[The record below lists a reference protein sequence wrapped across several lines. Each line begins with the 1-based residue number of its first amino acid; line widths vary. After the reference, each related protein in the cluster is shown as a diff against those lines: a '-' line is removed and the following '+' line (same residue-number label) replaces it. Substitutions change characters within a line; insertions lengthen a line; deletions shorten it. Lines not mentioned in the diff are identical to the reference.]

1 MKSSAILINTA
12 RGPLVDELA
21 LQKALSKNEIAGAGL
36 DVLET
41 EPISPDNPFLTMDNV
56 VLTPHVAW
64 YSEEANKEMKTK
76 ASMGIIEVFKGRI
89 PTYLV
94 NKDVLPY
101 VSLR

>member
-1 MKSSAILINTA
+1 MNRRCKRLT
-12 RGPLVDELA
+12 G
-21 LQKALSKNEIAGAGL
+21 NEISGAGL

-41 EPISPDNPFLTMDNV
+41 EPIKSNNPFLAMNNV

-76 ASMGIIEVFKGRI
+76 AAMGIIEVFKGRI